1 MEGPGTTTP
10 DDEATLS
17 PSDGVDLET
26 AATVV
31 PAPRPRATGP
41 MHEGAPIGIA
51 IGVVSAFA
59 FASLSFLV
67 AFAFFAAVAIYALVK
82 AIGDGG
88 SGNPVVIA
96 LTTVMLLTTFV
107 ALLLVGMGKLGGSL
121 TPKKRAKEKERRSR
135 G

>member
-1 MEGPGTTTP
+1 MEEPGTTP
-10 DDEATLS
+10 DDEATTS
-17 PSDGVDLET
+17 PSDVADLE
-26 AATVV
+26 AAASVAQ
-31 PAPRPRATGP
+31 APRPRATGP

-51 IGVVSAFA
+51 IGIVSAFA

-67 AFAFFAAVAIYALVK
+67 ASAFFAAVAIYALVK

-107 ALLLVGMGKLGGSL
+107 ALLLVGLGKLGGSL
-121 TPKKRAKEKERRSR
+121 TPKKRDGRRTR
-135 G
+135 R